1 MNHPSNLEIE
11 EAMVRNWSD
20 NYGNHCF
27 NIMFYFLRI
36 ICVILYLYDS
46 TNMLKNLV
54 GKRVGARTLAEW
66 AGRRFWESRQFYS
79 AYIALFIAV
88 SNWITIQ
95 YRLLLEN
102 IPIFNTLFSQLW
114 IFLIVAIVVFTVVSV
129 LGGHYIHRKRQ
140 FRLEQAVAIEENPY
154 LYKSAP
160 GKERNLMIPMSILH
174 LEAIE
179 AILISN
185 NSMTEEKKKQ
195 IESFRQ
201 DLIKLSKGL
210 PIGGFTKK
218 GY

>member
-1 MNHPSNLEIE
+1 MITKH
-11 EAMVRNWSD
+11 
-20 NYGNHCF
+20 
-27 NIMFYFLRI
+27 MF
-36 ICVILYLYDS
+36 
-46 TNMLKNLV
+46 KNLFSSSSN
-54 GKRVGARTLAEW
+54 GRARRIGLAEW

-114 IFLIVAIVVFTVVSV
+114 IFLIVAVVVFTIISI

-154 LYKSAP
+154 LYKAAP
-160 GKERNLMIPMSILH
+160 GKERNLNVPIAIMN

-179 AILISN
+179 TILTSN
-185 NSMTEEKKKQ
+185 NK
-195 IESFRQ
+195 
-201 DLIKLSKGL
+201 
-210 PIGGFTKK
+210 
-218 GY
+218 

>member
-1 MNHPSNLEIE
+1 
-11 EAMVRNWSD
+11 
-20 NYGNHCF
+20 
-27 NIMFYFLRI
+27 MFKYSGRSKI
-36 ICVILYLYDS
+36 AI
-46 TNMLKNLV
+46 
-54 GKRVGARTLAEW
+54 AEW
-66 AGRRFWESRQFYS
+66 IGRRFWESRQFYS

-114 IFLIVAIVVFTVVSV
+114 IFLIVAVVVFTVVSI

-160 GKERNLMIPMSILH
+160 GKERDLMIPIAIMQ

-179 AILISN
+179 AILRSN
-185 NSMTEEKKKQ
+185 SILTEDKKRQ
-195 IESFRQ
+195 LDSFREQ
-201 DLIKLSKGL
+201 LTRLSQGL
-210 PIGGFTKK
+210 TLGRSKK
-218 GY
+218 

>member
-1 MNHPSNLEIE
+1 MI
-11 EAMVRNWSD
+11 VK
-20 NYGNHCF
+20 G
-27 NIMFYFLRI
+27 MF
-36 ICVILYLYDS
+36 
-46 TNMLKNLV
+46 KNLF
-54 GKRVGARTLAEW
+54 GRNNGRARGIGIGEW

-114 IFLIVAIVVFTVVSV
+114 VFLVVATILFTVISI

-140 FRLEQAVAIEENPY
+140 FRLEQAVATEENPY
-154 LYKSAP
+154 LYRSAP
-160 GKERNLMIPMSILH
+160 GKERDLMIPMGILQ

-179 AILISN
+179 AILNSN
-185 NSMTEEKKKQ
+185 NSLTEEKKKQ
-195 IESFRQ
+195 IEAFKQ

-210 PIGGFTKK
+210 SIGSFTKSNAK
-218 GY
+218 RATTP

>member
-1 MNHPSNLEIE
+1 
-11 EAMVRNWSD
+11 
-20 NYGNHCF
+20 
-27 NIMFYFLRI
+27 MF
-36 ICVILYLYDS
+36 
-46 TNMLKNLV
+46 KNLV
-54 GKRVGARTLAEW
+54 GGSITTRGLAEW

-114 IFLIVAIVVFTVVSV
+114 IFLIVATVVFTVVSV

-154 LYKSAP
+154 LYRSAP
-160 GKERNLMIPMSILH
+160 GKERDLMIPMGILQ

-179 AILISN
+179 AILNSN
-185 NSMTEEKKKQ
+185 NSLTEEKKKQ
-195 IESFRQ
+195 IEAFRQ
-201 DLIKLSKGL
+201 DLIRLSKGMS
-210 PIGGFTKK
+210 IGDFRKTDTKRVTTPS
-218 GY
+218 

>member
-1 MNHPSNLEIE
+1 MI
-11 EAMVRNWSD
+11 VK
-20 NYGNHCF
+20 G
-27 NIMFYFLRI
+27 MF
-36 ICVILYLYDS
+36 
-46 TNMLKNLV
+46 KNLF
-54 GKRVGARTLAEW
+54 GRSNGRARGIGIGEW

-114 IFLIVAIVVFTVVSV
+114 VFLIVATIVFTVISI

-140 FRLEQAVAIEENPY
+140 FRLEQAVATEENPY
-154 LYKSAP
+154 LYRSAP
-160 GKERNLMIPMSILH
+160 GKEKDLMIPMTILQ

-179 AILISN
+179 AILNSN
-185 NSMTEEKKKQ
+185 NSLTEEKKKQ
-195 IESFRQ
+195 IEAFKQ

-210 PIGGFTKK
+210 SIGSFKK
-218 GY
+218 TNAKRVTTPS

>member
-1 MNHPSNLEIE
+1 MIVE
-11 EAMVRNWSD
+11 
-20 NYGNHCF
+20 G
-27 NIMFYFLRI
+27 MF
-36 ICVILYLYDS
+36 
-46 TNMLKNLV
+46 KNLF
-54 GKRVGARTLAEW
+54 GRSNGRARGIGIGEW

-114 IFLIVAIVVFTVVSV
+114 VFLVVATILFTIISI

-140 FRLEQAVAIEENPY
+140 FRLEQAVATEENPY
-154 LYKSAP
+154 LYRSAP
-160 GKERNLMIPMSILH
+160 GKERDLMIPMGILQ

-179 AILISN
+179 AILNSN
-185 NSMTEEKKKQ
+185 NSLTEEKKKQ
-195 IESFRQ
+195 IEAFKQ

-210 PIGGFTKK
+210 SIGSFTKSNAK
-218 GY
+218 RATTP

>member
-1 MNHPSNLEIE
+1 MCYPVAI
-11 EAMVRNWSD
+11 RW
-20 NYGNHCF
+20 YK
-27 NIMFYFLRI
+27 Y
-36 ICVILYLYDS
+36 
-46 TNMLKNLV
+46 MLKKLIGANL
-54 GKRVGARTLAEW
+54 GARGLAEW
-66 AGRRFWESRQFYS
+66 TGRRFWESRQFYS

-114 IFLIVAIVVFTVVSV
+114 VFLLVATIIFTVVSV

-160 GKERNLMIPMSILH
+160 GKERYLMIPISILH

-179 AILISN
+179 AILTSS

-210 PIGGFTKK
+210 PIGGFTKTDTK
-218 GY
+218 KVTTASS